1 MSEQLAFSRSVTS
14 KPRGPHGKNPK
25 WTSIHPTMS
34 GLAQLSAWKAQ
45 NDFSNKWF
53 VRTTNTLKV
62 GYSELLC
69 CKLNRACKA
78 QLKIEVFDD
87 ASIINVLSKMIE
99 HDHDDETVPKQPD
112 KLMPSPIKQAVRIQL
127 GLAMGQTAQQIK
139 DFCLQKEIDTS
150 KVTKTKLN
158 NFVYQETLRR
168 NAGAKQAT
176 AMTTGFLRS
185 FAAQHNPDNARYD
198 QGAVY
203 KIELGTDANNPYF
216 FLFITS
222 QKLMDTM
229 AKFGNA
235 HFDAT
240 WKCMYTADILFSFH
254 ASQTPMERHGRLVL
268 FGQ

>member
-14 KPRGPHGKNPK
+14 KPRGPRGKNPK

-99 HDHDDETVPKQPD
+99 HDHDDETVPKQPY
-112 KLMPSPIKQAVRIQL
+112 KLMPSPIKQAVQL

-158 NFVYQETLRR
+158 NFVYQETLRKI
-168 NAGAKQAT
+168 AGTKQAT
-176 AMTTGFLRS
+176 ATYVHSFLHS
-185 FAAQHNPDNARYD
+185 FAAQHNPETMHAMTKVMYT
-198 QGAVY
+198 
-203 KIELGTDANNPYF
+203 KLIKLGTDANNPYF

-235 HFDAT
+235 HFDVNMEVYVQRAS
-240 WKCMYTADILFSFH
+240 SFH
-254 ASQTPMERHGRLVL
+254 SMLHRHQWKDLG
-268 FGQ
+268 GWY

>member
-14 KPRGPHGKNPK
+14 KPRGPRGKNPK

-78 QLKIEVFDD
+78 QLKIEVVDD

-99 HDHDDETVPKQPD
+99 HDHDDETVPKQPY
-112 KLMPSPIKQAVRIQL
+112 KLMPSPTKQAVQL

-168 NAGAKQAT
+168 NAGTKQAT

-203 KIELGTDANNPYF
+203 KIELGMDANNPYF

-240 WKCMYTADILFSFH
+240 WKCMYSGHPLFYSMLH
-254 ASQTPMERHGRLVL
+254 RHQWKDVGGWYC